1 MREVSYVTKN
11 FKVARRNKN
20 ALKHAEVIRQRACVD
35 QNNLWMVFKYISWYK
50 TVKVTS
56 ALY

>member
-35 QNNLWMVFKYISWYK
+35 QNNLWMVFKYIS
-50 TVKVTS
+50 
-56 ALY
+56 